1 MSATDAEHLTGAEAM
16 ELLYVLT
23 ADVAQRRGART
34 LAIKGSVLAEHGL
47 RAPRVSADI
56 DVLVHPDD
64 VARFVEGMEAAGWR
78 RAPESRIPRFL
89 EHHSVNLLNDHW
101 PMGIDAHVYFPG
113 FLADRADV
121 FEELWERRT
130 TLPCAGRDVPC
141 TDLGGSAAIAA
152 LHHLRAPALPA
163 NVTAFEALVE
173 RAEQVFDEQSRTELA
188 TLAERTGSVRTLQPF
203 LDRIEVRA
211 TPQHPAEES
220 GFGDWERATTTHAHL
235 AWWPALRS
243 RPLREWPGFVW
254 HAVMLDDDELRAYH
268 GDQTETTPLWR
279 LRVRRWRRVVRRLP
293 AVLRH
298 EWDRRRGRSTP
309 RPDGG

>member
-1 MSATDAEHLTGAEAM
+1 MSATGTERLTGAEAM

-23 ADVAQRRGART
+23 ADVAQRCGVRA

-56 DVLVHPDD
+56 DVLVHPAD
-64 VARFVEGMEAAGWR
+64 VERFAQGMEAAGWR
-78 RAPESRIPRFL
+78 RAPESRVPKFL

-113 FLADRADV
+113 FLADRNDV
-121 FEELWERRT
+121 FEALWERRT
-130 TLPCAGRDVPC
+130 TLACAGRDVPC

-152 LHHLRAPALPA
+152 LHHLRAPTLPA
-163 NVTAFEALVE
+163 NVAAFEALVD
-173 RAEQVFDEQSRTELA
+173 RAEQVFDDTAKAELA
-188 TLAERTGSVRTLQPF
+188 RLAERTGSVRTLQPF
-203 LDRIEVRA
+203 LERLGVRA
-211 TPQHPAEES
+211 TAQHPAEES
-220 GFGDWERATTTHAHL
+220 GFEAWERATTTHAHL

-243 RPLREWPGFVW
+243 QRLREWPGFVW
-254 HAVMLDDDELRAYH
+254 HAVMLSDAELRAYH

-309 RPDGG
+309 RPGGG